1 MSVDTISIKEATQK
15 ICKALGMVPESIAR
29 NKHGKFGGWTLEEFI
44 ELILVH
50 ETGPKLVEAC
60 GVGQQLFNRTV
71 KDILVPTLG
80 KTNGGGLTW
89 KYKLLEVAGLR
100 QCTECEGIYVKSNFN
115 KRGEGLEAICKSCQT
130 VRNAES
136 YRRDSTQQSHRR
148 SYEKNKDAIRARNA
162 QYRADR
168 LLRYPAWADLA
179 KIALIYKNCPRDSQV
194 DHIIPLKG
202 KLVSGLHVETNLQYL
217 PKLDNLSKNNSFDIE
232 KFNNGEAWYAT
243 DVQPSEKIRCILSG
257 PRKPRSLARIT
268 KVCPVCSSE
277 FLVKESKEHQEC
289 CSKSCA
295 GKLFQLGKKTEDK
308 LNTSKEVIE
317 KLIWDKPFSVGCN
330 DVSLSDNGL
339 RKMAIRMGCI
349 MPPDRYH
356 TKSIADKKRIRE
368 ETFKGASGAA
378 G

>member
-1 MSVDTISIKEATQK
+1 M
-15 ICKALGMVPESIAR
+15 
-29 NKHGKFGGWTLEEFI
+29 
-44 ELILVH
+44 
-50 ETGPKLVEAC
+50 
-60 GVGQQLFNRTV
+60 
-71 KDILVPTLG
+71 
-80 KTNGGGLTW
+80 
-89 KYKLLEVAGLR
+89 
-100 QCTECEGIYVKSNFN
+100 
-115 KRGEGLEAICKSCQT
+115 
-130 VRNAES
+130 
-136 YRRDSTQQSHRR
+136 
-148 SYEKNKDAIRARNA
+148 
-162 QYRADR
+162 
-168 LLRYPAWADLA
+168 
-179 KIALIYKNCPRDSQV
+179 
-194 DHIIPLKG
+194 
-202 KLVSGLHVETNLQYL
+202 QYL

-243 DVQPSEKIRCILSG
+243 DVQPSEKIRRILSG

-308 LNTSKEVIE
+308 LNTSKEAIE